1 MKKVF
6 LYGISEKRQNYVAAL
21 SAYGATPVVSL
32 NPQDAASCQALLI
45 PGGADV
51 DPAFYGA
58 PNLGS
63 QGIDRALDETEMAL
77 AKEFAATDRPI
88 LGICRGE
95 QLLNVAFGGDL
106 IQDLPTAA
114 AHRWEESTG
123 DKQHMV
129 TAAPDSFLI
138 GLYGER
144 FPVNSAHHQG
154 VGRAAPCFQVAARAE
169 DGGIEALAW
178 PEKRIY
184 AVQWHPERMTL
195 ALSRLDTVDGDAIF
209 RFFLGLL
216 DD

>member
-1 MKKVF
+1 MKKVY
-6 LYGISEKRQNYVAAL
+6 LYGIPEKRQNYIAAL
-21 SAYGATPVVSL
+21 SAYGAEPVVSL
-32 NPQDAASCQALLI
+32 DPRDAASCQALLL
-45 PGGADV
+45 PGGADI
-51 DPAFYGA
+51 DPAFYNA

-63 QGIDRALDETEMAL
+63 QGIDRALDEAEIAL
-77 AKEFAATDRPI
+77 AREFADSNRPV

-129 TAAPDSFLI
+129 SAAPDSFVA

-144 FPVNSAHHQG
+144 FSVNSAHHQG
-154 VGRAAPCFQVAARAE
+154 VGAIAPCFRAVAWAE
-169 DGGIEALAW
+169 DGGIEALEW

-184 AVQWHPERMTL
+184 GVQWHPERMTL
-195 ALSRLDTVDGDAIF
+195 ALARPDTVDGGKIF
-209 RFFLGLL
+209 QFFLGLL
-216 DD
+216 HG